1 MSLTR
6 TLFDDDHKLF
16 RESAAAFVDREI
28 LPQREQIREQ
38 RRIPK
43 ELWRTAG
50 DAGFPGVAAPRG
62 AGRTAGEM
70 GFLGLSIP
78 EAHGGADVDFRY
90 NAVWNEELGRAGMAY
105 ASSFSIH
112 TDVVA
117 PYLVRLT
124 SDEQKQ
130 RWLPKFCTGEIVTAI
145 GMTEPEAGSD
155 LQGLKTTARRD
166 PAHPA
171 DWVING
177 SKTFI
182 TNGAHADLV
191 VVAARTATDPKG
203 RGISLFAIE
212 EGMDGFT
219 RGRKLHKV
227 GQHEADTAEL
237 FFEDVRVT
245 DDQLIGE
252 VDRGF
257 HHMMEHLAQER
268 LGSAIANTAAAAHV
282 LAITLDYVK
291 ARKAF
296 GRPGGTFQNSRFLL
310 ADLQTRVDV
319 TQAFVDRC
327 VDAHAVGQLS
337 AVEAAKAKWWSAE
350 VQNVV
355 ADACVQLHGGYGYME
370 EYEVAHVWMDAR
382 VTKIWA
388 GSNEIMKEI
397 IGREM
402 GLGALRS

>member
-1 MSLTR
+1 MSLPR

-28 LPQREQIREQ
+28 LPRREEMREA

-43 ELWRTAG
+43 DLWT
-50 DAGFPGVAAPRG
+50 
-62 AGRTAGEM
+62 TAGEG
-70 GFLGLSIP
+70 GFLGVAVP
-78 EAHGGADVDFRY
+78 EEYGGSDVDFRY
-90 NAVWNEELGRAGMAY
+90 NTIFNEELSRAGMAFS
-105 ASSFSIH
+105 SSFTIH
-112 TDVVA
+112 ADVCA
-117 PYLVRLT
+117 PYLTRLT
-124 SDEQKQ
+124 SEDQKQ
-130 RWLPKFCTGEIVTAI
+130 RWLPRFCSGEMVTAI

-155 LQGLKTTARRD
+155 LQGLKTTAKRD
-166 PAHPA
+166 GGE
-171 DWVING
+171 WVING

-191 VVAARTATDPKG
+191 IVAARTATDPKG
-203 RGISLFAIE
+203 RGISLFAVE
-212 EGMDGFT
+212 EGMEGFS

-237 FFEDVRVT
+237 FFENVRVT

-268 LGSAIANTAAAAHV
+268 LGSAISNTAHAQHAFT
-282 LAITLDYVK
+282 ITLDYIK
-291 ARKAF
+291 SRKAF
-296 GRPGGTFQNSRFLL
+296 GRPVGTFQNSRFLA
-310 ADLQTRVDV
+310 ADLRTRLDV
-319 TQAFVDRC
+319 TQAFVDQC
-327 VDAHAVGQLS
+327 VAAHAESRLS
-337 AVEAAKAKWWSAE
+337 AVDAAKAKWWSAE

-355 ADACVQLHGGYGYME
+355 IDACVQLHGGYGYME
-370 EYEVAHVWMDAR
+370 EYEVAHAWMDAR

-397 IGREM
+397 IGRDL
-402 GLGALRS
+402 GLAEVRA

>member
-1 MSLTR
+1 MSMPR

-28 LPQREQIREQ
+28 LPRREAIREE

-50 DAGFPGVAAPRG
+50 EA
-62 AGRTAGEM
+62 
-70 GFLGLSIP
+70 GFLGVAIP
-78 EAHGGADVDFRY
+78 EQYGGSDVDFRY
-90 NAVWNEELGRAGMAY
+90 NAIFNEELSRAGMAY
-105 ASSFSIH
+105 SSSFTIH
-112 TDVVA
+112 ADVCA
-117 PYLVRLT
+117 PYLTRLT
-124 SDEQKQ
+124 SDEQKE
-130 RWLPKFCTGEIVTAI
+130 RWLPKFCTGELVTAI

-155 LQGLKTTARRD
+155 LQGLKTTAKRD
-166 PAHPA
+166 G
-171 DWVING
+171 DEWVING

-191 VVAARTATDPKG
+191 IVAARTATDPRG
-203 RGISLFAIE
+203 RGISLFAVE
-212 EGMDGFT
+212 EGMEGFS

-237 FFEDVRVT
+237 FFENVRVT

-268 LGSAIANTAAAAHV
+268 LGSAISNTAHAQHAFDV
-282 LAITLDYVK
+282 TLDYIK
-291 ARKAF
+291 TRKAF
-296 GRPGGTFQNSRFLL
+296 GRPVGTFQNSRFLA
-310 ADLQTRVDV
+310 ADLRTRLDV
-319 TQAFVDRC
+319 TQAFVDQC
-327 VDAHAVGQLS
+327 VVAHARHELS
-337 AVEAAKAKWWSAE
+337 AVDAAKAKWWSAQ
-350 VQNVV
+350 VQNDVI
-355 ADACVQLHGGYGYME
+355 DACVQLHGGYGYME
-370 EYEVAHVWMDAR
+370 EYEVAHAWMDAR

-397 IGREM
+397 IGRDL
-402 GLGALRS
+402 GLGEVRA

>member
-1 MSLTR
+1 MALTR

-28 LPQREQIREQ
+28 LPRREAIREA

-43 ELWRTAG
+43 QLWE
-50 DAGFPGVAAPRG
+50 
-62 AGRTAGEM
+62 TAGEG
-70 GFLGLSIP
+70 GFLGVAVP
-78 EAHGGADVDFRY
+78 EEYGGSDVDFRY
-90 NAVWNEELGRAGMAY
+90 NTVFNEELSRAGMAFS
-105 ASSFSIH
+105 SSFTIH
-112 TDVVA
+112 ADVCA
-117 PYLVRLT
+117 PYLTRLT
-124 SDEQKQ
+124 SDAQKA
-130 RWLPKFCTGEIVTAI
+130 RWLPKFCSGEMVTAI

-155 LQGLKTTARRD
+155 LQGLRTTAKRE
-166 PAHPA
+166 A
-171 DWVING
+171 DEWVING

-191 VVAARTATDPKG
+191 IVAARTAIDPKG
-203 RGISLFAIE
+203 RGISLFAVE
-212 EGMDGFT
+212 EGMEGFS

-237 FFEDVRVT
+237 FFENVRVT

-268 LGSAIANTAAAAHV
+268 LGSAISNTAHAQHAF
-282 LAITLDYVK
+282 AITLDYIK
-291 ARKAF
+291 SRKAF
-296 GRPGGTFQNSRFLL
+296 GRPVGTFQNSRFLA
-310 ADLQTRVDV
+310 ADLQTRLDV
-319 TQAFVDRC
+319 TQAFVDQC
-327 VDAHAVGQLS
+327 VAAHAEHKLS
-337 AVEAAKAKWWSAE
+337 AVDAAKAKWWSAE

-355 ADACVQLHGGYGYME
+355 IDACVQLHGGYGYME
-370 EYEVAHVWMDAR
+370 EYEVAHAWMDAR

-397 IGREM
+397 IGRDL
-402 GLGALRS
+402 GLGEVRS

>member
-1 MSLTR
+1 MSLPR

-28 LPQREQIREQ
+28 LPRREEMREA

-43 ELWRTAG
+43 DLWT
-50 DAGFPGVAAPRG
+50 
-62 AGRTAGEM
+62 TAGEG
-70 GFLGLSIP
+70 GFLGVAVP
-78 EAHGGADVDFRY
+78 EEYGGSDVDFRY
-90 NAVWNEELGRAGMAY
+90 NTIFNEELSRAGMAFS
-105 ASSFSIH
+105 SSFTIH
-112 TDVVA
+112 ADVCA
-117 PYLVRLT
+117 PYLTRLT
-124 SDEQKQ
+124 SEEQKQ
-130 RWLPKFCTGEIVTAI
+130 RWLPKFCSGEIVTAI

-166 PAHPA
+166 AGE
-171 DWVING
+171 WVING

-191 VVAARTATDPKG
+191 IVAARTATDPKG
-203 RGISLFAIE
+203 RGISLFAVE
-212 EGMDGFT
+212 EGMEGFS

-237 FFEDVRVT
+237 FFENVRVT

-268 LGSAIANTAAAAHV
+268 LGSAISNTAHAQHAFA
-282 LAITLDYVK
+282 LTLDYIK
-291 ARKAF
+291 SRKAF
-296 GRPGGTFQNSRFLL
+296 GRPVGTFQNSRFLA
-310 ADLQTRVDV
+310 ADLRTRLDV
-319 TQAFVDRC
+319 TQAFVDQC
-327 VDAHAVGQLS
+327 VAAHAESRLS
-337 AVEAAKAKWWSAE
+337 AVDAAKAKWWSAE

-355 ADACVQLHGGYGYME
+355 IDACVQLHGGYGYME
-370 EYEVAHVWMDAR
+370 EYEVAHAWMDAR

-388 GSNEIMKEI
+388 GSNDIMKEI
-397 IGREM
+397 IGRDL
-402 GLGALRS
+402 GLAEVRA

>member
-1 MSLTR
+1 MSLPR

-16 RESAAAFVDREI
+16 RESAAAFVDRKI
-28 LPQREQIREQ
+28 VPRREEMREA

-43 ELWRTAG
+43 DLWT
-50 DAGFPGVAAPRG
+50 
-62 AGRTAGEM
+62 TAGE
-70 GFLGLSIP
+70 GDFLGVAVP
-78 EAHGGADVDFRY
+78 EQYGGSDVDFRY
-90 NAVWNEELGRAGMAY
+90 NTIFNEELSRAGMAFS
-105 ASSFSIH
+105 SSFTIH
-112 TDVVA
+112 ADVCA
-117 PYLVRLT
+117 PYLTRLT
-124 SDEQKQ
+124 TEEQKQ
-130 RWLPKFCTGEIVTAI
+130 RWLPRFCSGAMVTAI

-166 PAHPA
+166 PAHP
-171 DWVING
+171 DEWLING

-191 VVAARTATDPKG
+191 IVAARTATDPKG
-203 RGISLFAIE
+203 RGISLFAVE
-212 EGMDGFT
+212 EGMEGFS

-237 FFEDVRVT
+237 FFENVRVT

-268 LGSAIANTAAAAHV
+268 LGSAISNTAHAQHAF
-282 LAITLDYVK
+282 AITLDYIK
-291 ARKAF
+291 SRKAF
-296 GRPGGTFQNSRFLL
+296 GRPVGTFQNSRFLA
-310 ADLQTRVDV
+310 ADLQTRLDV
-319 TQAFVDRC
+319 TQAFVDQC
-327 VDAHAVGQLS
+327 VAAHADGTLS
-337 AVEAAKAKWWSAE
+337 AVDAAKAKWWSAE

-355 ADACVQLHGGYGYME
+355 IDACVQLHGGYGYME
-370 EYEVAHVWMDAR
+370 EYEVAHAWMDAR

-397 IGREM
+397 IGRDL
-402 GLGALRS
+402 GLAEVRG

>member
-1 MSLTR
+1 MSMPR

-28 LPQREQIREQ
+28 LPRREEIREQ

-50 DAGFPGVAAPRG
+50 EA
-62 AGRTAGEM
+62 
-70 GFLGLSIP
+70 GFLGVAVP
-78 EAHGGADVDFRY
+78 EQYGGSDVDFRY
-90 NAVWNEELGRAGMAY
+90 NAIFNEELSRAGMAY
-105 ASSFSIH
+105 SSSFTIH
-112 TDVVA
+112 ADVCA
-117 PYLVRLT
+117 PYLTRLT
-124 SDEQKQ
+124 TEEQKQ
-130 RWLPKFCTGEIVTAI
+130 RWLPRFCTGEMVTAI

-155 LQGLKTTARRD
+155 LQGLKTTAKRD
-166 PAHPA
+166 GAE
-171 DWVING
+171 WVING

-191 VVAARTATDPKG
+191 IVAARTATDPKG
-203 RGISLFAIE
+203 RGISLFAVE
-212 EGMDGFT
+212 EGMEGFS

-237 FFEDVRVT
+237 FFENVRVT

-268 LGSAIANTAAAAHV
+268 LGSAISNTAHAQHAFAV
-282 LAITLDYVK
+282 TLDYIK
-291 ARKAF
+291 SRKAF
-296 GRPGGTFQNSRFLL
+296 GRPVGTFQNSRFLA
-310 ADLQTRVDV
+310 ADLQTRLDV
-319 TQAFVDRC
+319 TQAFVDQC
-327 VDAHAVGQLS
+327 VAAHARHELS
-337 AVEAAKAKWWSAE
+337 AVDAAKAKWWSAQ
-350 VQNVV
+350 VQNDVI
-355 ADACVQLHGGYGYME
+355 DACVQLHGGYGYME
-370 EYEVAHVWMDAR
+370 EYEVAHAWMDAR

-397 IGREM
+397 IGRDL
-402 GLGALRS
+402 GLGEVRA

>member
-28 LPQREQIREQ
+28 LPRREEIREA

-50 DAGFPGVAAPRG
+50 EA
-62 AGRTAGEM
+62 
-70 GFLGLSIP
+70 GFLGVAIP
-78 EAHGGADVDFRY
+78 EQYGGSDVDFRY
-90 NAVWNEELGRAGMAY
+90 NAIFNEELSRAGMAY
-105 ASSFSIH
+105 SSSFTIH
-112 TDVVA
+112 ADVCA

-130 RWLPKFCTGEIVTAI
+130 RWLPKFCTGEMVTAI

-155 LQGLKTTARRD
+155 LQGLKTTAKRD
-166 PAHPA
+166 GEE
-171 DWVING
+171 WVING

-182 TNGAHADLV
+182 TNGAHAEMV
-191 VVAARTATDPKG
+191 IVAARTATDPKG
-203 RGISLFAIE
+203 RGISLFAVE
-212 EGMDGFT
+212 EGMEGFS

-237 FFEDVRVT
+237 FFENVRVT

-268 LGSAIANTAAAAHV
+268 LGSAISNTAHAQAAFAV
-282 LAITLDYVK
+282 TLDYIK
-291 ARKAF
+291 TRKAF
-296 GRPGGTFQNSRFLL
+296 GRPIGSFQNSRFLA
-310 ADLQTRVDV
+310 ADLQTRLDV
-319 TQAFVDRC
+319 TQAFVDQC
-327 VDAHAVGQLS
+327 VVAHAQHALS
-337 AVEAAKAKWWSAE
+337 AVDAAKAKWWSAQ
-350 VQNVV
+350 VQNDVI
-355 ADACVQLHGGYGYME
+355 DACVQLHGGYGYME
-370 EYEVAHVWMDAR
+370 EYEVAHAWMDAR

-397 IGREM
+397 IGRDL
-402 GLGALRS
+402 GLGEVRG

>member
-1 MSLTR
+1 MSLPR

-28 LPQREQIREQ
+28 LPRREEMREA

-43 ELWRTAG
+43 ELWT
-50 DAGFPGVAAPRG
+50 
-62 AGRTAGEM
+62 TAGEG
-70 GFLGLSIP
+70 GFLGVAVP
-78 EAHGGADVDFRY
+78 EEYGGSDVDFRY
-90 NAVWNEELGRAGMAY
+90 NAIFNEELSRAGMAFS
-105 ASSFSIH
+105 SSFTIH
-112 TDVVA
+112 ADVCA
-117 PYLVRLT
+117 PYLTRLT

-130 RWLPKFCTGEIVTAI
+130 RWLPRFCSGEMVTAI

-166 PAHPA
+166 GGE
-171 DWVING
+171 WVING

-191 VVAARTATDPKG
+191 IVAARTATDPKG
-203 RGISLFAIE
+203 RGISLFAVE
-212 EGMDGFT
+212 EGMDGFS

-237 FFEDVRVT
+237 FFENVRVT

-268 LGSAIANTAAAAHV
+268 LGSAISNTAHAQHAFDV
-282 LAITLDYVK
+282 TLDYIK
-291 ARKAF
+291 TRKAF
-296 GRPGGTFQNSRFLL
+296 GRPVGTFQNSRFLA
-310 ADLQTRVDV
+310 ADLRTRLDV
-319 TQAFVDRC
+319 TQAFVDQC
-327 VDAHAVGQLS
+327 VAAHAEHQLS
-337 AVEAAKAKWWSAE
+337 AVDAAKAKWWSAE
-350 VQNVV
+350 VQNAVI
-355 ADACVQLHGGYGYME
+355 DACVQLHGGYGYME
-370 EYEVAHVWMDAR
+370 EYEVAHAWMDAR

-397 IGREM
+397 IGRDL
-402 GLGALRS
+402 GLGDVRA